1 MQCDEI
7 YTGIEHN
14 LIKFYMKQITQEQ
27 INAVVNYLA
36 TKQFSEVYQIINML
50 WQLPEENIEKIK
62 E

>member
-1 MQCDEI
+1 
-7 YTGIEHN
+7 
-14 LIKFYMKQITQEQ
+14 MKQITQEQ
-27 INAVVNYLA
+27 INIVINYLA